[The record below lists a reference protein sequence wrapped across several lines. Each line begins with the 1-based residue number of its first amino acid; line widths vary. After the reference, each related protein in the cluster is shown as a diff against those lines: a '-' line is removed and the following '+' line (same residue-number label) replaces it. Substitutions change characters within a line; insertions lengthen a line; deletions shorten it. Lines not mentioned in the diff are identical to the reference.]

1 MLSGTGRPSEATRKQ
16 VLAAADELCCK
27 VFLRHEGGRDRPLSC
42 RQYGE
47 LLGQGGIWV
56 ERVPCL
62 SLVREA
68 SEKSG
73 LRRQLDEVAA
83 RRVEG
88 AIADDADIGTVTT
101 ASSMTP

>member
-1 MLSGTGRPSEATRKQ
+1 MP
-16 VLAAADELCCK
+16 V
-27 VFLRHEGGRDRPLSC
+27 V
-42 RQYGE
+42 
-47 LLGQGGIWV
+47 
-56 ERVPCL
+56 
-62 SLVREA
+62 VRAA